1 MYDASK
7 STSKLTKKLR
17 AMTKPPSIS
26 TVDSVSSLDTPTLQ
40 GSQPATPTT
49 SITTTPTY
57 IEASNKSAKAKK
69 TTRNPLRL
77 KSKLSIG
84 EVSPRNVAMTSR
96 MSFDTHSEGYTTCSS
111 ESTFGH
117 NDAALMVKIE
127 GGRDRANSTI
137 HASASMEDFT
147 SLGFSLN
154 CGLDNDMPIAEEPT
168 DLLPSGR
175 EQSHTHSGNGVM
187 MDSFLGAR
195 TLSTDNYLFGQD
207 FIPTHH
213 DDDFGATAFGP
224 FDDIV
229 SPGLDPHHPT
239 TAPMKAS
246 FSELQS
252 RSTLDRLDISPSRDG
267 SAKNRGPTKPTTTAG
282 EKRKSDDGMMI
293 SIPMLP
299 MCINGMSVSSTG
311 LSGEA
316 INYADDDYRMSS
328 KRRRRLSQIVPYPRK
343 PRQADY
349 NCGVCNETYTHS
361 VDDNPWWAI
370 YQHECPKCNVMQIPR
385 LDISLESN
393 AIELDPNVT
402 ALYGEGM
409 DDGDVEGYDTYG
421 VYDSDEGIE
430 GDEEDVMPGGEV
442 EGCGGGVQY
451 DTEMTE
457 HSELEVKKEAYPF
470 DQEGL
475 LEQQQAS
482 KLLVLMTHART
493 CTGVHSSTKHAEI
506 CNSTKYLMLHIRDCT
521 GFEAGT
527 GKQCRFQWCT
537 PCKKMLKH
545 LTRCYEP
552 TKCNVC
558 NPCSLPESFNQLRNI
573 NTIRTPPAL
582 CVDIAQGDRLTYAS
596 KLEMRD
602 DMAYKIEQ
610 KKRTTEI
617 TLPSSTAYTSGG
629 VSGVSASTNITLQQH
644 QLQQQ
649 QQQVAMP
656 QASSP
661 FPPLSYHL

>member
-1 MYDASK
+1 MSTYDASK

-26 TVDSVSSLDTPTLQ
+26 TIDSVSSLDTPTLQ
-40 GSQPATPTT
+40 DPTQPNSQPSTPTT
-49 SITTTPTY
+49 TTTTTPTY
-57 IEASNKSAKAKK
+57 IEANKSSKAKK
-69 TTRNPLRL
+69 TPRNPLRV
-77 KSKLSIG
+77 KGKLSVG

-117 NDAALMVKIE
+117 NHAALMVKMD

-154 CGLDNDMPIAEEPT
+154 CGLDNDMPIADEPT
-168 DLLPSGR
+168 DLLPAGR
-175 EQSHTHSGNGVM
+175 EQAHTHSGNGVM
-187 MDSFLGAR
+187 IDSFLGVR
-195 TLSTDNYLFGQD
+195 SLSTDNYLFGQD

-229 SPGLDPHHPT
+229 SPGLDPHHP
-239 TAPMKAS
+239 AAASMKAS

-252 RSTLDRLDISPSRDG
+252 RSTLDRMDNSPSREG
-267 SAKNRGPTKPTTTAG
+267 SLKNKGPTKLITAAG
-282 EKRKSDDGMMI
+282 EKRKSDDGMML

-299 MCINGMSVSSTG
+299 MCISGMSGNGGG

-316 INYADDDYRMSS
+316 ISYADDDYRMSS

-421 VYDSDEGIE
+421 VYDTDEGIE
-430 GDEEDVMPGGEV
+430 VDDEDVLPGGEI
-442 EGCGGGVQY
+442 EGSGGAGGVQY
-451 DTEMTE
+451 DNEVIE

-470 DQEGL
+470 DQDGL

-493 CTGVHSSTKHAEI
+493 CSGVHSSTKHAEI

-582 CVDIAQGDRLTYAS
+582 CVDITQGDRLTYAS

-602 DMAYKIEQ
+602 DMAYKMEQ

-617 TLPSSTAYTSGG
+617 SLPTSSTAYTAYASG
-629 VSGVSASTNITLQQH
+629 VSSGGVSASTNITLQQH
-644 QLQQQ
+644 QLLQQKQ
-649 QQQVAMP
+649 
-656 QASSP
+656 
-661 FPPLSYHL
+661 